1 MILLYMFISYMMM
14 LGIIFENY
22 EKNSDVPLSSWMIWL
37 FSPIVL
43 PIIIGMMLD
52 EKKNKNNE

>member
-1 MILLYMFISYMMM
+1 MFISYMMM

-43 PIIIGMMLD
+43 PILIGMILI
-52 EKKNKNNE
+52 EKSKDNE